1 MKQDIYTFP
10 AIITFEADGISVE
23 FPDLPGCL
31 TCGDNTV
38 EVAKNAKECLGL
50 HLYGMEEDNDIIPKP
65 TPVTQIKCKKN
76 EAIMLIEVYMPF
88 YREAIE
94 NQAIKKTLT
103 IPKWLNIACEKN
115 NINFSQVLQKALK
128 EQLKLL

>member
-1 MKQDIYTFP
+1 MKQDSYSFP
-10 AIITFEADGISVE
+10 AIITFDVDGISVE

-31 TCGDNTV
+31 TCANDTF
-38 EVAKNAKECLGL
+38 EAAKNAKECLGL
-50 HLYGMEEDNDIIPKP
+50 HLYAMEEDNDIIPQP
-65 TPVTQIKCKKN
+65 TPVNKIDCKKN
-76 EAIMLIEVYMPF
+76 EVIMLIEVYMPF

-103 IPKWLNIACEKN
+103 IPKWLNVACEKN